1 MTDTRSYE
9 NPLIKRY
16 ASARMG
22 FVFSPQ
28 FKFQTWR
35 KLWILLA
42 EAEKDLG
49 LPITDAQIADLKAH
63 ETDINFAEAEA
74 REKAVRH
81 DVMAH
86 VHAYGLQAKQAAGII
101 HLGAT
106 SAYVTDNTDLIQ
118 ARAALDLVRRR
129 TLRVVA
135 ALSAFAREY
144 KDMPSQAYTHFQPA
158 QLTTEGKRATL
169 WIQDLLL
176 DLEELAFVDA
186 GLPFLGVKGT
196 TGTQASFLELFD
208 GDHAKVKALDAAVT
222 KKAGFARSLGVS
234 GQTYT
239 RKLDA
244 RVLSVLSNL
253 AQSLAKFSTDLRLLQ
268 HLKEIE
274 EPFEADQIGSSAMA
288 YKRNPMR
295 AERIGSLSRFVQAL
309 LPSVGFTASTQWF
322 ERTLDDSANKRLA
335 VPQAFLAIDAMLIL
349 AENVCKGLVVY
360 PKMIEKH
367 VMAELPFMATEN
379 IMMAGVKRG
388 GDRQHLHEA
397 IRKHSLE
404 AAKRVKQEGLDN
416 DLMDRIAKD
425 PVFGMDAEALSEVL
439 DPARF
444 VGRSPE
450 ITEEFLTWEVE
461 PVLAKNPDWK
471 KLDQEE
477 LRV

>member
-16 ASARMG
+16 ASARMA

-42 EAEKDLG
+42 EAEKELG
-49 LPITDAQIADLKAH
+49 LPISDAQIADLKAH
-63 ETDINFAEAEA
+63 ETDINFEEAEK

-144 KDMPSQAYTHFQPA
+144 KDMPSLAFTHFQPA
-158 QLTTEGKRATL
+158 QLTTVGKRATL

-239 RKLDA
+239 RKLDS
-244 RVLSVLSNL
+244 RILGVLSSLS
-253 AQSLAKFSTDLRLLQ
+253 QSLAKFSTDLRLLQ

-309 LPSVGFTASTQWF
+309 GPSVDFTASTQWF

-335 VPQAFLAIDAMLIL
+335 VPQAFLAVDAMLIL

-379 IMMAGVKRG
+379 VMMAGVKRG

-425 PVFGMDAEALSEVL
+425 PVFGMDAKALSEVL
-439 DPARF
+439 DPAKF
-444 VGRSPE
+444 TGRSPE

-461 PVLAKNPDWK
+461 PVLAKSQDWK
-471 KLDQEE
+471 NLDQED